1 MPWPKGKPARQ
12 AGQALEACVH
22 GVGVGPGQVR
32 AATAFQE
39 QRVPGHEVV
48 VDHEALAPR
57 SVTGRMERPHGDSTH
72 RQGVVVHVRHHRRR
86 GHTCH
91 LGDPLDLLF
100 LDMNWY
106 VGDFEQVDE
115 ALDMFAQDLTPDVVG
130 VVVGSQDPH
139 QAQPGAGEPCDQ
151 GVDVVGRIDEQDLAG
166 RGVPDHIH
174 VIAHRGGE
182 AVAHSEVSPGEELTE
197 EEALWHAAM
206 LSHARSG
213 PSPMRPLRSVP
224 SHILV
229 RMTDEPCLLT
239 VHAHPD
245 DEASKGAGTV
255 ARYHAE
261 GVRCVLV
268 CCTGGEEGEILNPAM
283 NRPEIVEH
291 LAEVRAAELQRS
303 AEVIGY
309 DEVVMLGYRDSGMPD
324 SEANRR
330 PDCFARAPLEEAAAR
345 LVAVVRRVRP
355 QVMAIYPAHQSMY
368 PHPDHI
374 RAHEVGLAAFQAAGD
389 PDAFARRRPG
399 VASRRSCTTCSGRRN
414 ASSRW
419 SEKFKELGMEL
430 PWGEERLEMMAAAPQ
445 EEVTTEVDIEPWA
458 NVRDDALRA
467 HATQVDPSS
476 PFWFGLPA
484 EVAAELGHYEEYHL
498 AHNLTSS
505 QPPEDDLFAGI
516 TERAPL

>member
-1 MPWPKGKPARQ
+1 
-12 AGQALEACVH
+12 
-22 GVGVGPGQVR
+22 
-32 AATAFQE
+32 
-39 QRVPGHEVV
+39 
-48 VDHEALAPR
+48 
-57 SVTGRMERPHGDSTH
+57 
-72 RQGVVVHVRHHRRR
+72 
-86 GHTCH
+86 
-91 LGDPLDLLF
+91 
-100 LDMNWY
+100 
-106 VGDFEQVDE
+106 
-115 ALDMFAQDLTPDVVG
+115 
-130 VVVGSQDPH
+130 
-139 QAQPGAGEPCDQ
+139 
-151 GVDVVGRIDEQDLAG
+151 
-166 RGVPDHIH
+166 
-174 VIAHRGGE
+174 
-182 AVAHSEVSPGEELTE
+182 
-197 EEALWHAAM
+197 
-206 LSHARSG
+206 
-213 PSPMRPLRSVP
+213 
-224 SHILV
+224 
-229 RMTDEPCLLT
+229 MTDEPCLLT

-309 DEVVMLGYRDSGMPD
+309 DEVVMLGYRDSGMPN

-330 PDCFARAPLEEAAAR
+330 PDCLARAPLEEAAAR

-389 PDAFARRRPG
+389 PDAFGDAGP
-399 VASRRSCTTCSGRRN
+399 AWPPQKLYYML
-414 ASSRW
+414 W
-419 SEKFKELGMEL
+419 SKKRQLALAEKFKELGMEL

-458 NVRDDALRA
+458 HVRDDALRA